1 MYGCNIPGGDSM
13 QTSLNLDKPLGQIL
27 VERNIISQKQLE
39 AALEHQQKRKGK
51 YLGQILFDG

>member
-1 MYGCNIPGGDSM
+1 M
-13 QTSLNLDKPLGQIL
+13 QTSSDLDNPLGQIL
-27 VERNIISQKQLE
+27 VERNIISQEQLD

>member
-1 MYGCNIPGGDSM
+1 M
-13 QTSLNLDKPLGQIL
+13 QTSSDLDNPLGQIL

-39 AALEHQQKRKGK
+39 AALEHPQKPKGK